1 MGLPDGAGMIPR
13 PITDAD
19 LGYWGDFVCERV
31 TFAADDPDTIP
42 CPALAT
48 LVPDPHGVVGTYV
61 VRAAW
66 QLDEIE
72 LAHLATGGTLWVTV
86 ELVVDL
92 EPPALR
98 WAWGGLPPH
107 MLEVSAPRPGSVP
120 S

>member
-1 MGLPDGAGMIPR
+1 MIPR

-31 TFAADDPDTIP
+31 TFAADD
-42 CPALAT
+42 
-48 LVPDPHGVVGTYV
+48 GTYV
-61 VRAAW
+61 VRVAW

-92 EPPALR
+92 EPRHRRGCLSALR

>member
-1 MGLPDGAGMIPR
+1 MDNTPTHNLVQ
-13 PITDAD
+13 
-19 LGYWGDFVCERV
+19 L
-31 TFAADDPDTIP
+31 
-42 CPALAT
+42 LAT
-48 LVPDPHGVVGTYV
+48 FDDDSITVPDPHGVVGTYV
-61 VRAAW
+61 VRVAW

-86 ELVVDL
+86 ELDESDGQATERRGCL
-92 EPPALR
+92 SALR